1 MDAKFRL
8 FFVPFFKTAILD
20 IYIYIYPLNLIEKQN
35 MNIHEIIEMLFQRRM
50 RIQILISNY
59 KLYLCNKMNI
69 YEIHLFNTEINF

>member
-20 IYIYIYPLNLIEKQN
+20 IYIYPLNLIEKQN